1 MLPRDKMEAP
11 FALMYMQFSS
21 ELSLIKQEVVVTK
34 LFMAFLSNGII
45 K

>member
-21 ELSLIKQEVVVTK
+21 ELSPIKHEVVVTK
-34 LFMAFLSNGII
+34 LFMAF
-45 K
+45 